1 MKLHS
6 LGQFEVK
13 SGEIII
19 SDPCYDA
26 DGQKLPAIK
35 GIWNAFM
42 LKATLQT
49 GWGED
54 NRCAFLFA
62 HLASTPVE
70 YDDAVWQP
78 LEVGAG
84 VDSGQAGIFDAQFY
98 RDEKVVTE
106 TIEEPLTG
114 ENRWYDLCCSRTLG
128 EIGAGVIPY
137 GCVSSSGWGDGYYPA
152 FGVYRGKHLVAI
164 ALHFQVVFG
173 LMPAMSGV
181 EKTIAR
187 LMKENNAK
195 PLRQFVNQA
204 IADTKHQS
212 FSAEGFVPDLEIT
225 EASYP
230 HFNDLFFVRAAQ
242 YTLKEEFLMGFMQY
256 LPNAGKFIDVEHLI
270 DNKQVA
276 LLDKL
281 KTYLSPVDNM
291 GVLNALIYLRNEEVA
306 LQLSKIL
313 VEIGINPNPASR
325 FNWEEPFIFKLFNNN
340 EFQPAIAEF
349 WLKQGVNPNAT
360 HEDKQVWIHTTLA
373 DNQLELLSKYA
384 DLGDLRPAKKTRGR
398 KKKAESV
405 TEPAQEPAE
414 VVETET
420 VEPAQPETAAVEE
433 ESSQQMAQEIQKLAQ
448 EVDELLQEVLS
459 KPRRQKKDTQSKRK
473 KAKSKDKT
481 PKDKDKKSKK
491 AKKTKSKNVR
501 KYPKKVLLKKGN
513 FKNLEAKVL
522 DSDGKFYLVEINLF
536 GTPRQE
542 EVRIKNTKIL
552 KK

>member
-13 SGEIII
+13 SGEIIV

-42 LKATLQT
+42 LKVALQT

-62 HLASTPVE
+62 HLASAPVE

-78 LEVGAG
+78 LEVGTG
-84 VDSGQAGIFDAQFY
+84 VDSGQAGIFDAKFY
-98 RDEKVVTE
+98 RDEAVVTE
-106 TIEEPLTG
+106 TIESPLTG
-114 ENRWYDLCCSRTLG
+114 ENRWYDLCCDRTLG

-137 GCVSSSGWGDGYYPA
+137 ACVSSSGWGDGYYPA

-173 LMPAMSGV
+173 LMPAMSGL
-181 EKTIAR
+181 EKTIAK
-187 LMKENNAK
+187 LMKDNNAK
-195 PLRQFVNQA
+195 SLRQFVNQA
-204 IADTKHQS
+204 LADTKHTS

-225 EASYP
+225 EPSYP

-242 YTLKEEFLMGFMQY
+242 YTLKEEFLMGFMEY

-291 GVLNALIYLRNEEVA
+291 GVLNALVYLRNEEVA

-340 EFQPAIAEF
+340 EFQPALAEF

-360 HEDKQVWIHTTLA
+360 HEEKQVWIHTTLA

-384 DLGDLRPAKKTRGR
+384 DLGELKPAKKTRGR

-405 TEPAQEPAE
+405 TEPAQEPTE
-414 VVETET
+414 KIVDTET
-420 VEPAQPETAAVEE
+420 VEPTQPETVDVAE
-433 ESSQQMAQEIQKLAQ
+433 ESNQQTAQEIEKLAQ
-448 EVDELLQEVLS
+448 EVDEILQEVLS
-459 KPRRQKKDTQSKRK
+459 KPKRK
-473 KAKSKDKT
+473 KKGKKAAPKKEKSKS
-481 PKDKDKKSKK
+481 KDKKSKK
-491 AKKTKSKNVR
+491 EKKPKSKNLK

-513 FKNLEAKVL
+513 FKKLEAKVL

-542 EVRIKNTKIL
+542 EVRIKHTKIL